1 MASKV
6 VKHSKRPAAK
16 LRQWSDE
23 SMLGAIRAV
32 REGEFGVNR
41 AALEYGVP
49 RTTLKDRLSGRVTH
63 GSQSGAK
70 PYLSREEEK
79 ELFDFLITCS
89 NLGYGKTR
97 KEVML
102 LVEGIMKK
110 KGRSL
115 DKPISNGWWLRFLE
129 WWPKLSLRKG
139 DSFSVA
145 RDKMT
150 SPEVFD
156 GYFKLLKETLEKND
170 LMHKPSQIYNCDES
184 GMPLEHKLPRTV
196 SPKGVKKVRQGSRAK
211 QAGKENN
218 SKRVRAY
225 APTASSLASSSNS
238 TTKQYPTRKKAKTVE
253 TAPKVSD
260 DVCAV
265 CTGAYVDE
273 SGDVTAD
280 WIQCADAACGV
291 WSHVD
296 CLEKHAAGHVCAIC
310 FSIFT

>member
-129 WWPKLSLRKG
+129 RWPKLSLRKG

-196 SPKGVKKVRQGSRAK
+196 SPKGVKKVRQVTSG
-211 QAGKENN
+211 N
-218 SKRVRAY
+218 
-225 APTASSLASSSNS
+225 
-238 TTKQYPTRKKAKTVE
+238 KTQITVL
-253 TAPKVSD
+253 
-260 DVCAV
+260 
-265 CTGAYVDE
+265 
-273 SGDVTAD
+273 
-280 WIQCADAACGV
+280 ACGN
-291 WSHVD
+291 
-296 CLEKHAAGHVCAIC
+296 AIGQSIPPMVI
-310 FSIFT
+310 FSGKRFNHELSVGEVPGTLREPIFKEV